1 MTTFNLRRA
10 QIDGVWGAVPDRHEL
25 HRNAGP
31 TFTNT
36 VLPATATTATP
47 YYNQTADIQQIDPQ
61 E

>member
-10 QIDGVWGAVPDRHEL
+10 QIDGIWGAHPDRDQL
-25 HRNAGP
+25 IAQAP
-31 TFTNT
+31 ALPVTV

-47 YYNQTADIQQIDPQ
+47 YYNQPADIQQIDPQ